1 MTEQPDRPDD
11 STLMA
16 YVRGDLPPDAAAEVE
31 RAAREQPA
39 VAGDIALMRGLVR
52 ARAADPSTA
61 PGELGWA
68 RLSRAIDAEAAPVHQ
83 PRRNWRPLMQIA
95 ATAVI
100 AVGVWQLAV
109 VPMLPG
115 GGGDL
120 YVPATGT
127 TEGAVIVAF
136 APDATEAQIRALL
149 QEIGATVTDGP
160 SALGLWTLSFA
171 DERRRTV
178 GLTRLQAATGI
189 VESVQ
194 AD

>member
-1 MTEQPDRPDD
+1 
-11 STLMA
+11 
-16 YVRGDLPPDAAAEVE
+16 
-31 RAAREQPA
+31 
-39 VAGDIALMRGLVR
+39 
-52 ARAADPSTA
+52 
-61 PGELGWA
+61 
-68 RLSRAIDAEAAPVHQ
+68 
-83 PRRNWRPLMQIA
+83 MQIA

-115 GGGDL
+115 GGGDV

-171 DERRRTV
+171 DEGRRTE